1 MSDYNAC
8 EVIFAVAT
16 ASDYNRYKAAHAVA
30 TTAMIVRITPHRL
43 WLLDGSRNKAMKAA
57 AAASGYN
64 RYKAT
69 HAVATVSD
77 YTPI

>member
-57 AAASGYN
+57 AAASGYD
-64 RYKAT
+64 RY
-69 HAVATVSD
+69 
-77 YTPI
+77 